1 MAKQGSEF
9 FTLPVAPANSE
20 SQKNTLARVMLLE
33 KTNHIK
39 LVSL

>member
-1 MAKQGSEF
+1 MAKQGSES
-9 FTLPVAPANSE
+9 FTLPVAPRKFE
-20 SQKNTLARVMLLE
+20 SQKNTLVRVMLLE